1 LCQCLS
7 YELKAIGR
15 MWNTNSKGENH
26 MKTMEKE
33 KDWITYRMAWNGG
46 VMEWMMVVEGR
57 GVWES

>member
-1 LCQCLS
+1 MCQCLS

-46 VMEWMMVVEGR
+46 VVE
-57 GVWES
+57 